1 MRLEEDHD
9 LADRLLV
16 RPAGGD
22 ALCAQRTDTLHLAQT
37 SRRPLDDV
45 EDGVAERRHQTLGV
59 GGADALDQARS
70 EIALDPGRRAR
81 RRHLEVERAELRAV
95 LARRLPAAARLHVLA
110 GGDRRSDAD
119 HGYRL
124 AAAAQLDP
132 QHGEPAFGVVEDDLL
147 DLTGQRLAIG
157 VVVGGRDRALHSL

>member
-22 ALCAQRTDTLHLAQT
+22 ALRAQRTDALHFAQT

-45 EDGVAERRHQTLGV
+45 EDGVAERGDQSLGV

-70 EIALDPGRRAR
+70 EIALDPGRGAR
-81 RRHLEVERAELRAV
+81 RRDLEVESTELRAV

-110 GGDRRSDAD
+110 SGDRRRQAD
-119 HGYRL
+119 HGRRL
-124 AAAAQLDP
+124 ASTAQPDAQDGEAAL
-132 QHGEPAFGVVEDDLL
+132 GVVEDDLL